1 MSSETTTIYNSRK
14 TLLEVLSNLGYN
26 MDDYNSFSMNEV
38 EAMTRNSQLDM
49 LVEYSPEIDTAYKNT
64 KIYIKYMLAS
74 KAIRLKAMLEEL
86 VEELFDLEEI
96 LTKKDTLIV
105 VVNDEPNDTMVERLK
120 FLYDSRGVF
129 VIIHNIKRLQRNIL
143 NHRMVPKHAILT
155 ETQTEDLKK
164 QYNLTGVKQLPEIS
178 RFDPVALLICL
189 RPGQVCKIER
199 KSDTSI
205 VSDYWRVCV

>member
-14 TLLEVLSNLGYN
+14 TLLEILSNLGYN

-49 LVEYSPEIDTAYKNT
+49 LVEYSPEMDTAYKNT
-64 KIYIKYMLAS
+64 KIYVKYMLAS

-164 QYNLTGVKQLPEIS
+164 QYNLTSVKQLPEIS
-178 RFDPVALLICL
+178 RFDPVSLLIGV

-205 VSDYWRVCV
+205 VSDYYRVCV

>member
-120 FLYDSRGVF
+120 YLYDSRGVF

-164 QYNLTGVKQLPEIS
+164 QYNVTGVKQLPDIS